1 MKITSLY
8 IKNFRNLQPGLKLDF
23 ESGINL
29 ILGQNGSGKTN
40 LLESLSILSGWGA
53 FSRTKN
59 LITWDNPSQNALI
72 SAKISGEENF
82 TITANISSKI
92 SIKLFDKPISCTDLR
107 LILPSMIFLTSD
119 VNLIDSS
126 PAARR
131 LFIDRL
137 CALFVPVYAK
147 KLSDFKFI
155 SRKRAALLKENKSP
169 DSTSILFCQLGGF
182 IMSTRRKVLNL
193 LCELFP
199 PDKLLLEFLPVIKPD
214 SCEKYLQEFIKRES
228 FRERK
233 AQRVICGPSF
243 DELAINLADSNR
255 PAADSL
261 SRGQKR
267 RLILYIIITAGKL
280 IESRLKRAPILLL
293 DDFTSE
299 LDSQGREFVQSE
311 LIKTGWQIFITAP
324 ERPFK
329 TTKHNN
335 IFSFIIH

>member
-1 MKITSLY
+1 MKFTSLY
-8 IKNFRNLQPGLKLDF
+8 INNFRNLAPGLRLNF

-59 LITWDNPSQNALI
+59 LITWDNPKQNALI
-72 SAKISGEENF
+72 SAKVSGEENF
-82 TITANISSKI
+82 TVSANISSKI
-92 SIKLFDKPISCTDLR
+92 SIKLFDKSISCTDLR
-107 LILPSMIFLTSD
+107 LVLPSMIFLTSD

-126 PAARR
+126 PASRR

-137 CALFVPVYAK
+137 CALFVPIYAR
-147 KLSDFKFI
+147 KLSDFKFVA
-155 SRKRAALLKENKSP
+155 RKRAALLKENKSP
-169 DSTSILFCQLGGF
+169 ESTSILFCQLGGF
-182 IMSTRRKVLNL
+182 VMSTRRKVLNL
-193 LCELFP
+193 LRGLFP
-199 PDKLLLEFLPVIKPD
+199 SDSKLLLELLPVIKPD
-214 SCEKYLQEFIKRES
+214 SCGEYLQEFIKRES
-228 FRERK
+228 FRERR
-233 AQRVICGPSF
+233 AQRVICGPGF
-243 DELAINLADSNR
+243 DELAINLADTNR

-299 LDSQGREFVQSE
+299 LDSQGREFVHKE

-324 ERPFK
+324 EKPFRTSK
-329 TTKHNN
+329 NFREIN
-335 IFSFIIH
+335 FSR